1 MGVTRESV
9 QCTPPRTGL
18 ALGVGGMPDCF
29 LSLLSLGSQEPRTEL
44 LGALPIPWPS
54 WWSSGVVVHRLKD
67 AVSRVLCVLQL
78 HYDSQ
83 KAMRSGRFAGSLAAW
98 ARCQET
104 DWQAAPFFPSAQ
116 LGLVLLSCHPPA
128 TWIDRLTEGARWR
141 PRLFT
146 MGRLW
151 SWYLSPLKDSLWT
164 LFKLGLL
171 FKIVSQKWSCQPSKQ
186 PDCEG
191 GGHYNS

>member
-104 DWQAAPFFPSAQ
+104 DWQAAPFPFCP
-116 LGLVLLSCHPPA
+116 
-128 TWIDRLTEGARWR
+128 TWISAAVLPSSSHLNRQANRRGPVKA
-141 PRLFT
+141 
-146 MGRLW
+146 
-151 SWYLSPLKDSLWT
+151 ST
-164 LFKLGLL
+164 LHNGSFVEL
-171 FKIVSQKWSCQPSKQ
+171 ISEPS
-186 PDCEG
+186 
-191 GGHYNS
+191 